1 MRAIFEAIDAH
12 LQSYED
18 VGEYNQRI

>member
-1 MRAIFEAIDAH
+1 MRAIFEAIDSH